1 MFNRKEKGEVMIM
14 KVMMM
19 MMMMM
24 MNNFLGGTF
33 EQKII

>member
-24 MNNFLGGTF
+24 MNNFLGGIF
-33 EQKII
+33 EQKIN